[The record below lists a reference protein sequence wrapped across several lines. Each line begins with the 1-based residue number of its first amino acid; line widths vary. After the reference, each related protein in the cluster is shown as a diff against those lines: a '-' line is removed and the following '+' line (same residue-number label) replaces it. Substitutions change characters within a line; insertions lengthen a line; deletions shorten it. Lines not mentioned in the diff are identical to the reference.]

1 MVLNQVFSYLLSL
14 LERSNLDL
22 IYLTWLWNL
31 FKPLCILLISLFV
44 LPAIILIFMYGSSLF
59 CLIYK
64 HWNRL
69 KAAYSEDL
77 WYGAIKTLAVFWEL
91 QATIWHGYEVEGLEN
106 IPTEG
111 PALII
116 FYHAALPIDFYYLF
130 AKIWLY
136 RNRRIRV
143 VADKF
148 VFKIPGLA
156 TLLEAL
162 EIQPSTSTMC
172 KLMLEEGHI
181 LAISPGGVREAL
193 FGDQNY
199 QLIWKQRKGFAKVA
213 IEAKVPIIPM
223 FTKNCREAVRAM
235 TLGRRF
241 LSYIYEKTRLP
252 LVPIYGIFPVKLIT
266 YLGEP
271 IPYDPS
277 VTPEAL
283 ANRVKNEIETMIETH
298 QRRPGSIARAFF
310 DRFINSS
317 KNEKKR

>member
-1 MVLNQVFSYLLSL
+1 MVFNQAISYLLSL
-14 LERSNLDL
+14 LERSNFDL
-22 IYLTWLWNL
+22 IYLSWLWNL
-31 FKPLCILLISLFV
+31 FKPLCMVLCTLFL
-44 LPAIILIFMYGSSLF
+44 LPAIILIFMYCSSLF

-91 QATIWHGYEVEGLEN
+91 QSTIWHVEGLEN
-106 IPTEG
+106 IPTQG
-111 PALII
+111 PVLII
-116 FYHAALPIDFYYLF
+116 FYHGALPIDFYYLF

-136 RNRRIRV
+136 RNRRVRV

-162 EIQPSTSTMC
+162 EIQPSTSAMC
-172 KLMLEEGHI
+172 RLMLEEGHV
-181 LAISPGGVREAL
+181 LAIAPGGVREAL

-199 QLIWKQRKGFAKVA
+199 QLIWKERKGFAKVA
-213 IEAKVPIIPM
+213 IDAKVPIIPM

-235 TLGRRF
+235 TLGRRL

-271 IPYDPS
+271 IPYDPNI
-277 VTPEAL
+277 TPEAL
-283 ANRVKNEIETMIETH
+283 ADRVNIV
-298 QRRPGSIARAFF
+298 FF
-310 DRFINSS
+310 CF
-317 KNEKKR
+317 

>member
-1 MVLNQVFSYLLSL
+1 
-14 LERSNLDL
+14 
-22 IYLTWLWNL
+22 
-31 FKPLCILLISLFV
+31 
-44 LPAIILIFMYGSSLF
+44 MYCSSLF

-91 QATIWHGYEVEGLEN
+91 QSTIWHVEGLEN
-106 IPTEG
+106 IPTQG
-111 PALII
+111 PVLII
-116 FYHAALPIDFYYLF
+116 FYHGALPIDFYYLF

-136 RNRRIRV
+136 RNRRVRV

-162 EIQPSTSTMC
+162 EIQPSTSAMC
-172 KLMLEEGHI
+172 RLMLEEGHV
-181 LAISPGGVREAL
+181 LAIAPGGVREAL

-199 QLIWKQRKGFAKVA
+199 QLIWKERKGFAKVA
-213 IEAKVPIIPM
+213 IDAKVPIIPM

-235 TLGRRF
+235 TLGRRL

-271 IPYDPS
+271 IPYDPNI
-277 VTPEAL
+277 TPEAL
-283 ANRVKNEIETMIETH
+283 ADRVNIV
-298 QRRPGSIARAFF
+298 FF
-310 DRFINSS
+310 CF
-317 KNEKKR
+317 

>member
-1 MVLNQVFSYLLSL
+1 MVFNQVMSYLLSL
-14 LERSNLDL
+14 LEHSNLDL
-22 IYLTWLWNL
+22 IYLSWLWNL
-31 FKPLCILLISLFV
+31 FKPLCIVLLTLFL
-44 LPAIILIFMYGSSLF
+44 LPAIILIFMYCSSLF

-106 IPTEG
+106 IPTQG
-111 PALII
+111 PVLII
-116 FYHAALPIDFYYLF
+116 FYHGALPIDFYYLF

-136 RNRRIRV
+136 RNRRVRV

-156 TLLEAL
+156 SLLEAL
-162 EIQPSTSTMC
+162 EIQPSTLAIC

-181 LAISPGGVREAL
+181 LAIAPGGVREAL

-199 QLIWKQRKGFAKVA
+199 HLIWKERKGFAKLA
-213 IEAKVPIIPM
+213 IDAKVPIIPM

-271 IPYDPS
+271 IPYDPN

-283 ANRVKNEIETMIETH
+283 AHRVKKEIETIIETH
-298 QRRPGSIARAFF
+298 QRRPGSITRAFF

-317 KNEKKR
+317 KTKKN

>member
-1 MVLNQVFSYLLSL
+1 MVFSKIISYFVAL
-14 LERSNLDL
+14 LERSNFDI
-22 IYLTWLWNL
+22 IYLAWLWTL
-31 FKPLCILLISLFV
+31 FKPLCIALLTLFL
-44 LPAIILIFMYGSSLF
+44 LPAIILLFMYGSSLF

-106 IPTEG
+106 IPSEG
-111 PALII
+111 PALIV
-116 FYHAALPIDFYYLF
+116 FYHATLPLDFYYVF

-136 RNRRIRV
+136 RNRRVRV

-162 EIQPSTSTMC
+162 EIQPATSAMC

-181 LAISPGGVREAL
+181 LAVSPGGVREAL

-199 QLIWKQRKGFAKVA
+199 QLIWKERKGFAKVA
-213 IEAKVPIIPM
+213 IDAKAPIIPM
-223 FTKNCREAVRAM
+223 FTKNCREVVRAM
-235 TLGRRF
+235 TIGRRF

-252 LVPIYGIFPVKLIT
+252 LVPIYGIFPVKMIT

-271 IPYDPS
+271 IPYDPE
-277 VTPEAL
+277 VTPDVL
-283 ANRVKNEIETMIETH
+283 AQQVKTRIEKMIETH
-298 QRRPGSIARAFF
+298 QRRPGSITRAFL
-310 DRFINSS
+310 DRFTKNS
-317 KNEKKR
+317 KQN